1 MQERIGRIM
10 KSTRIIALLLALL
23 TASSVGCGESADT
36 NETTDNTTAASTS
49 DETTSDAPELPD
61 EDYEGY
67 NFRILTRIEG
77 WGIYNNENLVVE
89 EENGE
94 ILNDA
99 IYTRNRTVEERFNIN
114 LTQITTTNDIAN
126 EIKTTV
132 MAGDDAYDLTVSTY
146 QMNLGSEYFVDFKI
160 GRAHV

>member
-1 MQERIGRIM
+1 M

-36 NETTDNTTAASTS
+36 NETTDTTTAASTS
-49 DETTSDAPELPD
+49 DETTSYAPELPD

-67 NFRILTRIEG
+67 EFRILTRIEG

-126 EIKTTV
+126 EIKRRV
-132 MAGDDAYDLTVSTY
+132 
-146 QMNLGSEYFVDFKI
+146 
-160 GRAHV
+160 

>member
-1 MQERIGRIM
+1 M
-10 KSTRIIALLLALL
+10 KSTRIIALLLALP
-23 TASSVGCGESADT
+23 TALAAGCGQNAGT
-36 NETTDNTTAASTS
+36 IETTETTALNTT
-49 DETTSDAPELPD
+49 DETTSYVPELPD

-67 NFRILTRIEG
+67 EFRILTRIEG

-114 LTQITTTNDIAN
+114 LN
-126 EIKTTV
+126 
-132 MAGDDAYDLTVSTY
+132 
-146 QMNLGSEYFVDFKI
+146 
-160 GRAHV
+160 

>member
-1 MQERIGRIM
+1 M

-36 NETTDNTTAASTS
+36 NETTDTTTAASTS

-67 NFRILTRIEG
+67 EFRILTRIEG

-114 LTQITTTNDIAN
+114 LTQITTTNDIGN
-126 EIKTTV
+126 EISATV
-132 MAGDDAYDLTVSTY
+132 MAGDDAYDLTDPTY
-146 QMNLGSEYFVDFKI
+146 KMNLGSE
-160 GRAHV
+160 